1 MKSQNK
7 VKEHLISLGFNPY
20 NSEVSKKLYDCE
32 WSMYKRTKY
41 KDVKECL
48 TNDKPPQIGVYYYSH
63 KSGDILHESYAVE
76 LCQENDIGWVK
87 FEYYGLS
94 NEDILE
100 KYEIIEKSLISS
112 WEASWSD
119 KQ

>member
-1 MKSQNK
+1 MKSQTK

-20 NSEVSKKLYDCE
+20 NSEVAKKIYDCK
-32 WSMYKRTKY
+32 WSMYKRTNYEDSKQ
-41 KDVKECL
+41 CL
-48 TNDKPPQIGVYYYSH
+48 TNYKPPQIGVYYYSFNL
-63 KSGDILHESYAVE
+63 GDTLHESYTVE

-100 KYEIIEKSLISS
+100 KYEMIEKSLIAS
-112 WEASWSD
+112 WEASWRG
-119 KQ
+119 K